1 MGRLS
6 GFFALLLSAFL
17 MAPQVFPPPRE
28 PQPNAP
34 AETFVPPTPLP
45 TAEPPG
51 ARKGAG
57 QTGPT
62 ALPTPPSAPSPAP
75 TATVSRVPLVVPT
88 ALPASPPPDP
98 EESPIEWIEP
108 AHPQYAQGRDR
119 LYILMFHTVL
129 PDECEC
135 NNWAVSVTELRSY
148 LQWLRDHGY
157 TTVLPRQIAAG
168 EALPSRA
175 VMLTFDDGYATNY
188 TLAYPILQEF
198 EAKAVISPVVR
209 CVDEE
214 NSDFLTWAQCREM
227 VASGLVEIGSHTYNC
242 HEYDHCLNRLEG
254 ESREAYEGRVFP
266 NIDKSVQRIQEEL
279 GVPVTFFAYPNGRWD
294 SWSNEYLS
302 HRFTMSVSTTYGTA
316 RLSKGLYRLP
326 RYTVNA
332 SQPVWAVLPK

>member
-1 MGRLS
+1 MDRLT

-17 MAPQVFPPPRE
+17 MAPQVLPPPRE
-28 PQPNAP
+28 PQPNGP
-34 AETFVPPTPLP
+34 IELFVPPTPLP
-45 TAEPPG
+45 TAEPPEAREEPG
-51 ARKGAG
+51 AVQSPA
-57 QTGPT
+57 
-62 ALPTPPSAPSPAP
+62 PSAPAAEPLSTP
-75 TATVSRVPLVVPT
+75 TAAAARVPLVLPT
-88 ALPASPPPDP
+88 ETPEPEPEVSPT
-98 EESPIEWIEP
+98 EWPEP

-266 NIDKSVQRIQEEL
+266 DIDKSVQRIQEEL

-316 RLSKGLYRLP
+316 RLSRGLYRLP
-326 RYTVNA
+326 RFTINA